1 MKYLGKLWEYI
12 LQNNKLNQKLN
23 ACFTNF
29 IYIHIHVDVPV
40 LPLDY
45 LYKIDD
51 SYQYVLNDCE
61 KTNVSTCKKFSFYAA
76 RIPFALRV
84 L

>member
-1 MKYLGKLWEYI
+1 MKYLGKLWEFI

-23 ACFTNF
+23 ACLTNF
-29 IYIHIHVDVPV
+29 IYIHIHIDVPV

-51 SYQYVLNDCE
+51 SYQYVFNDCE
-61 KTNVSTCKKFSFYAA
+61 KKCEHMQANFLFMQLE
-76 RIPFALRV
+76 FHLH
-84 L
+84 